1 MREKIKILYVDDEP
15 TNLMLFDSM
24 FERKFNILTAE
35 SGFLGIDLLSKNP
48 DIRVVISDMKMPM
61 MDGIEF
67 ITRAKSMYP
76 DIQFYILTGFE
87 ITPRIQESLS
97 SGLVLKYFQKPFKMA
112 EIDKTISDN
121 INK

>member
-24 FERKFNILTAE
+24 FERKFHILTAE